1 MNRLQNE
8 GYYGGVR
15 LVMAICKV
23 FFKYC
28 KDNKIDLHKGNF
40 TLSYDTNIPRQ
51 VQSFFFLKKK
61 KKKDI
66 GVLLALYPKFVSNNW
81 SHFPKKGCTLDFL
94 IIKMTYWRW
103 NQ

>member
-28 KDNKIDLHKGNF
+28 QVNKIDLHKGNF

-51 VQSFFFLKKK
+51 VQYFIKKIKIKKK
-61 KKKDI
+61 EI
-66 GVLLALYPKFVSNNW
+66 V
-81 SHFPKKGCTLDFL
+81 
-94 IIKMTYWRW
+94 
-103 NQ
+103 